1 MEYRFEQRGRRPIVA
16 MAAILGAGMAAIGIV
31 HAAPWYFTA
40 TAGVSALMA
49 AAIFLRDR
57 RSGLLL
63 EGGRL
68 TLFRG
73 AWRRAIDVGTIRR
86 VRITRWSEGQP
97 SVWLDV
103 DDAPPYRLPGEC
115 FGSAEA
121 LGRVFR
127 QRGIPVE

>member
-1 MEYRFEQRGRRPIVA
+1 
-16 MAAILGAGMAAIGIV
+16 MAAIGMA

-40 TAGVSALMA
+40 TAGVSTLMA